1 MAMCG
6 PRDVY
11 REFSFDGDM
20 TLPVGAAV
28 GAGVGVN
35 GAGFT
40 VTAGA
45 F

>member
-11 REFSFDGDM
+11 REFSFDGDV
-20 TLPVGAAV
+20 TLLVGAAV
-28 GAGVGVN
+28 GAGVN
-35 GAGFT
+35 GAGFA
-40 VTAGA
+40 VMAGA

>member
-11 REFSFDGDM
+11 REFSFDGGVI
-20 TLPVGAAV
+20 LPVGAAV
-28 GAGVGVN
+28 GAGVGVD
-35 GAGFT
+35 GAGFAI
-40 VTAGA
+40 TAGA

>member
-11 REFSFDGDM
+11 REFSFDGDV
-20 TLPVGAAV
+20 TLPVGSAV
-28 GAGVGVN
+28 GAGVN
-35 GAGFT
+35 GAGFA